1 LQQLALPM
9 RKVSHQ
15 SSRENIM
22 DMGIRGRR
30 ALVNGAS
37 AGMGLAAAQFLA
49 AEGVDLVLVARGAD
63 RLKQAAQQ
71 IRDSHGVHVATV
83 VADHSTDEGRERILA
98 ACPNP
103 DILVATCSP
112 PPMTP
117 DHRNINTAQW
127 QASLDTGLMSPVQFI
142 EAVLPGMVQRK
153 WGRIINIATIA
164 AKYPLELRILSGAPR
179 AALINYTVAVARR
192 VAADNVTLNAVL
204 PGMFHTAA
212 VHDQFTATAARNGT
226 SYDAEV
232 AKFVE
237 AHQIPAK
244 RFGDPRDVGSLVAW
258 LCSEFA
264 GYITGQSIVV
274 DGATTRSTF

>member
-1 LQQLALPM
+1 
-9 RKVSHQ
+9 
-15 SSRENIM
+15 M

-37 AGMGLAAAQFLA
+37 AGMGLAAARMLA
-49 AEGVDLVLVARGAD
+49 AEGVELVLSARAAP
-63 RLKQAAQQ
+63 RLEQAAQQ
-71 IRDSHGVHVATV
+71 IRDEYGVHVDTV
-83 VADHSTDEGRERILA
+83 AADHSTDAGRERILA
-98 ACPNP
+98 ACPHP

-117 DHRNINTAQW
+117 DHRSITTAQW
-127 QASLDTGLMSPVQFI
+127 QASLDTGLMSPVLFI

-153 WGRIINIATIA
+153 WGRIVNIATIA

-179 AALINYTVAVARR
+179 AALVNYTVAVARR

-212 VHDQFTATAARNGT
+212 VHDQFTANAQRNGT
-226 SYDAEV
+226 TYDDEV

-237 AHQIPAK
+237 AHQIPAR
-244 RFGDPRDVGSLVAW
+244 RFGDPIDVGSLVAW
-258 LCSEFA
+258 LCSQYA

>member
-1 LQQLALPM
+1 
-9 RKVSHQ
+9 
-15 SSRENIM
+15 M
-22 DMGIRGRR
+22 DLGIRGRR

-37 AGMGLAAAQFLA
+37 AGMGRAAAEMLA
-49 AEGVDLVLVARGAD
+49 AEGVDLVLSARGTE
-63 RLKQAAQQ
+63 RLESTAQEL
-71 IRDSHGVHVATV
+71 RARYGVIVDTVA
-83 VADHSTDEGRERILA
+83 ADHSTPEGRERILQ
-98 ACPNP
+98 ACPQA

-117 DHRNINTAQW
+117 DHRQITPAQW
-127 QASLDTGLMSPVQFI
+127 QASLDTGLMSPVQYI
-142 EAVLPGMVQRK
+142 EALLPGMLQRR
-153 WGRIINIATIA
+153 WGRIVNIATIA

-192 VAADNVTLNAVL
+192 VAAEGVTLNNVL

-212 VHDQFTATAARNGT
+212 VHDQFTAAAQRNGT
-226 SYDAEV
+226 TYDIEVQKFAE
-232 AKFVE
+232 AY
-237 AHQIPAK
+237 QIPAK

-264 GYITGQSIVV
+264 GYITGQSIIV

>member
-1 LQQLALPM
+1 
-9 RKVSHQ
+9 
-15 SSRENIM
+15 M
-22 DMGIRGRR
+22 DMGIRGRT

-37 AGMGLAAAQFLA
+37 AGMGRAAAEALA
-49 AEGVDLVLVARGAD
+49 AEGVNLVVSARGKE
-63 RLKQAAQQ
+63 RLEATAQELSS
-71 IRDSHGVHVATV
+71 RHGVKVTPVA
-83 VADHSTDEGRERILA
+83 ADHSTTEGRKLILA
-98 ACPNP
+98 ACPSP

-117 DHRNINTAQW
+117 DHRNITPQQW
-127 QASLDTGLMSPVQFI
+127 QDSLDTGLMSPVWFI
-142 EAVLPGMVQRK
+142 EAVLPGMVQRR
-153 WGRIINIATIA
+153 WGRIVNIASIA

-179 AALINYTVAVARR
+179 AALVNYAGAVARR
-192 VAADNVTLNAVL
+192 VAPDNVTLNTVL

-226 SYDAEV
+226 TYDVEV

-237 AHQIPAK
+237 AYQIPAR
-244 RFGDPRDVGSLVAW
+244 RFGDPRDIGAMVAL

-274 DGATTRSTF
+274 DGAATRSTF

>member
-1 LQQLALPM
+1 M
-9 RKVSHQ
+9 
-15 SSRENIM
+15 E
-22 DMGIRGRR
+22 MGIRGRC

-37 AGMGLAAAQFLA
+37 AGMGRASAEALA
-49 AEGVDLVLVARGAD
+49 AEGVDLVLSARGAE
-63 RLKQAAQQ
+63 RLESVASDL
-71 IRDSHGVHVATV
+71 RTRYGVQVVAV
-83 VADHSTDEGRERILA
+83 AADHSSAEGRQRILN

-117 DHRNINTAQW
+117 DHRAITPQQW
-127 QASLDTGLMSPVQFI
+127 QDSLDTGLMSPVFFI
-142 EAVLPGMVQRK
+142 EAVLPGMVQRR
-153 WGRIINIATIA
+153 WGRIVNIASIA

-179 AALINYTVAVARR
+179 AALVNYVGAVARR
-192 VAADNVTLNAVL
+192 VAPDNVTLNTVL

-212 VHDQFTATAARNGT
+212 VHDQFTATAERNGT
-226 SYDAEV
+226 TYDIEV

-237 AHQIPAK
+237 AYQIPAK
-244 RFGDPRDVGSLVAW
+244 RFGDPRDVGALVTL

>member
-1 LQQLALPM
+1 
-9 RKVSHQ
+9 
-15 SSRENIM
+15 M
-22 DMGIRGRR
+22 DLGIKGRR

-37 AGMGLAAAQFLA
+37 AGMGLAAAEMLA
-49 AEGVDLVLVARGAD
+49 IEGVDLVLSARGAE
-63 RLKQAAQQ
+63 RLEAAAQQ
-71 IRDSHGVHVATV
+71 LRQKYGVRVEAVA
-83 VADHSTDEGRERILA
+83 ADHSTEEGRARILA
-98 ACPNP
+98 KCPDA

-117 DHRNINTAQW
+117 DHRAITPAQW
-127 QASLDTGLMSPVQFI
+127 QASIDTGLMSPMHFV
-142 EAVLPGMVQRK
+142 EALLPGMLKRR
-153 WGRIINIATIA
+153 WGRIVNIATIA

-192 VAADNVTLNAVL
+192 VAAEGVTLNNVL

-212 VHDQFTATAARNGT
+212 VHDQFTAAAERNGT
-226 SYDAEV
+226 TYDIEV
-232 AKFVE
+232 AKFAE
-237 AHQIPAK
+237 AYQIPAK
-244 RFGDPRDVGSLVAW
+244 RFGDARDVGSLTAW